1 MNRPM
6 SLRFRFHAIPV
17 LLTLSMAL
25 LLSTGCSRQLPS
37 QYFRML
43 AFGTV
48 MELEVIGV
56 EREKAQAAYQ
66 ALQEDFQFMHKAWHA
81 WDPGPLGRVNQAIAD
96 GRTIAAPPSV
106 LPLLRTSQELA
117 RKSDYLFDPGVG
129 RLIELWG
136 FHDSDPSP
144 HAPPADEAIE
154 NLVAQHPSIRDI
166 RLDGFHLS
174 CSNPAVKLDF
184 GAIGKGYG
192 IDRAIERL
200 REMGITDAIV
210 NAGGDLR
217 AIGSRAGNPWRIAIR
232 DPDGGGIFALL
243 SVTGDEA
250 VFTSG
255 NYERNFTWKGKLYHH
270 IIDPR
275 NGRPAAG
282 TASVTVLHP
291 NATTADA
298 AATALFIAGP
308 DDWYRV
314 ARRMGIK
321 YVLLIDTKGGV
332 HMNPA
337 MRKRIELQKPAENLH
352 LSAPL

>member
-1 MNRPM
+1 M
-6 SLRFRFHAIPV
+6 SQPKPSRFR
-17 LLTLSMAL
+17 LAL
-25 LLSTGCSRQLPS
+25 LLGVLSAILLAGGCSRQLPS

-43 AFGTV
+43 AFGTL

-56 EREKAQAAYQ
+56 DRQKAQAAHQ
-66 ALQEDFQFMHKAWHA
+66 ALQQDFEFMHKAWHA
-81 WDPGPLGRVNQAIAD
+81 WDPGPLGRINQAIAD

-106 LPLLRTSQELA
+106 LPLLRISQELA
-117 RKSDYLFDPGVG
+117 RKSDYLFDPGIG
-129 RLIELWG
+129 RLIALWG
-136 FHDSDPSP
+136 FHNSDLEP
-144 HAPPADEAIE
+144 HAPPSDEEIE
-154 NLVAQHPSIRDI
+154 ALVAQHPSIRDVK
-166 RLDGFHLS
+166 LEGFHLS
-174 CSNPAVKLDF
+174 CDNPAVKIDF

-217 AIGSRAGNPWRIAIR
+217 AIGSRAGNRWRIAIR

-255 NYERNFTWKGKLYHH
+255 NYERNFTWKGKFYHH

-275 NGRPAAG
+275 SGHPATG

-291 NATTADA
+291 DATTADA

-314 ARRMGIK
+314 ARQMGIK
-321 YVLLIDTKGGV
+321 YVLLIDTEGGV
-332 HMNPA
+332 YMNPA
-337 MRKRIELQKPAENLH
+337 MQKRIELQKPVQHIHVSE
-352 LSAPL
+352 PL